1 MKKSFIEIYDNAIPD
16 DICDYIVST
25 FEKENN
31 RQTGRVREVRTLI
44 EDEGEKTYVSAL
56 EMELNNNNYVFDGI
70 IIDYLR
76 LTKIN

>member
-56 EMELNNNNYVFDGI
+56 EMELNNNNYELFF
-70 IIDYLR
+70 
-76 LTKIN
+76 